1 LSSPEVGAPGDY
13 WSSVVDLQL
22 ASGGSL
28 WRTHSDEVNGAL
40 LEAWIPSRPS
50 LRILKTDLF
59 DEAVSGGVYP
69 LLAASAAD
77 VVGIDV
83 SPTVVGAARA
93 RYPGLEARV
102 ADVRELPFPEST
114 FDVVVS
120 ISTLDHFESLGDVR
134 AALAELRRVLVPG
147 GELLLTLDNGANPV
161 VALRNRLP
169 IGILQRLSLVPYFV
183 GATCGPRSLRKILGE
198 CGFEVRD
205 TSVVMHCP
213 RVIAVL
219 GAQLLEQ
226 RAGRRAQT
234 AYLRLLR
241 RFELLGSVPT
251 RSLTGYF
258 VAARATPCADAR

>member
-1 LSSPEVGAPGDY
+1 M
-13 WSSVVDLQL
+13 
-22 ASGGSL
+22 
-28 WRTHSDEVNGAL
+28 HSDEINKAL
-40 LEAWIPSRPS
+40 LEAWIPRRPS

-59 DEAVSGGVYP
+59 DEAVSGGLYP

-93 RYPGLEARV
+93 RYPELEAHV

-120 ISTLDHFESLGDVR
+120 FSTLDHFESLLDVR
-134 AALAELRRVLVPG
+134 TALAQLRRVLVPD

-169 IGILQRLSLVPYFV
+169 SSILLRLSLIPYFV
-183 GATCGPRSLRKILGE
+183 GATCGPRSLRKILSE
-198 CGFEVRD
+198 SGFEVRD
-205 TSVVMHCP
+205 VSVVMHCP

-219 GAQLLEQ
+219 GARFLE
-226 RAGRRAQT
+226 RRVGGRAQH
-234 AYLRLLR
+234 AYLRFLR
-241 RFELLGSVPT
+241 RFESLGSVPT
-251 RSLTGYF
+251 RNLTGYF
-258 VAARATPCADAR
+258 VAARATLSADTR